1 MELKSEISSYDPLL
15 MRMRKDMTTSEK
27 DLEKSELD
35 DLTASVGGTPGG
47 AALVLPYLEVQ
58 PDE

>member
-1 MELKSEISSYDPLL
+1 MELKSEISSYDSL